1 MKRMRYMIQN
11 ARAKIGKGTSIGHII
26 AKTPLVLIMRCV
38 GYPRII
44 RKMNQIASRYD
55 YDTAKY
61 VGAITYG
68 IYGVGERCLHDEV
81 VQFTRV
87 LFENHEYF
95 APGGYEKYLTQIFGD
110 YMKLPPEKKRRDHQM
125 KVWVDSSIE
134 I

>member
-1 MKRMRYMIQN
+1 MIQN

-95 APGGYEKYLTQIFGD
+95 APGGYEKYLTQI
-110 YMKLPPEKKRRDHQM
+110 L
-125 KVWVDSSIE
+125 VI